1 MFIGENIVNYAG
13 RDVTGR
19 EDAVRWKNCPNEEA
33 PVSTKNCL
41 YGTHTLQ
48 GEKAILVEGPSDV
61 WVMGRNVIGVNG
73 IKVTGEQIMQI
84 SCLNI
89 KSLGILFDKG
99 ARDAQEKMVRI
110 CSQFIPEVFEF
121 EDLWDDFEDPG
132 SMTKE
137 QVKEIRRIY
146 FGE

>member
-1 MFIGENIVNYAG
+1 MWA
-13 RDVTGR
+13 
-19 EDAVRWKNCPNEEA
+19 
-33 PVSTKNCL
+33 
-41 YGTHTLQ
+41 
-48 GEKAILVEGPSDV
+48 
-61 WVMGRNVIGVNG
+61 MGRNVIGVNG